1 MGDVEDFDVFA
12 GLADSLLGGEA
23 VSEDHAAEG
32 AADGDLVGSGGD
44 GFLGAR
50 CSPSGESG
58 RR

>member
-1 MGDVEDFDVFA
+1 MGDVEDFYFFA
-12 GLADSLLGGEA
+12 GLAGGLLGGES
-23 VSEDHAAEG
+23 VGEHDAAEG